1 MAKRTPKN
9 RFKVSDS
16 FVHSCKAFVTKDID
30 SAFLWAIKV
39 LDQTNSL
46 NLHLTENEQHYI
58 NEVLKRKKRK
68 DSRN

>member
-1 MAKRTPKN
+1 MAKRTSKN
-9 RFKVSDS
+9 RFKVSNS
-16 FVHSCKAFVTKDID
+16 FVHSCKAFVAKDID

-39 LDQTNSL
+39 LDQAGSL